1 MESNNNN
8 DNEQPKKVNKT
19 WEALGRLKGALTI
32 LDPQLQLQAMRY
44 MLDTN
49 ILVYAIMDRDYL
61 SPDVKAILSD
71 YDNTFYVSAESVK
84 ELIVLFRKKKIG
96 SKIWKDAKELVRS
109 LTDDYYL
116 TVLPVDNEVMKTYA
130 ALTINEATEHN
141 DPSDHIIVSH
151 AITLRMPLISSDGKF
166 EFYRK
171 QGLELIFNE
180 K

>member
-1 MESNNNN
+1 
-8 DNEQPKKVNKT
+8 
-19 WEALGRLKGALTI
+19 
-32 LDPQLQLQAMRY
+32 

>member
-1 MESNNNN
+1 
-8 DNEQPKKVNKT
+8 
-19 WEALGRLKGALTI
+19 
-32 LDPQLQLQAMRY
+32 

-49 ILVYAIMDRDYL
+49 ILVYAIIDRDYL
-61 SPDVKAILSD
+61 SPDVKAILAD

-96 SKIWKDAKELVRS
+96 SKVWKDAKELVRS

-130 ALTINEATEHN
+130 SLTINDAAEHK

-171 QGLELIFNE
+171 QGLDLVFNE